1 MARLRALA
9 AVCPRRNGCSSLKAS
24 PRLPSSSLSPLDTQS
39 HEAARNRA
47 IANLLPTA
55 NQARIPLQGEH
66 LVWRNFMFGDG
77 YTGILGIII
86 LILDIYAIIRIV
98 QSGAEP
104 LWKALWIVIVLLL
117 PVLGLILWFLFGP
130 K

>member
-1 MARLRALA
+1 
-9 AVCPRRNGCSSLKAS
+9 
-24 PRLPSSSLSPLDTQS
+24 
-39 HEAARNRA
+39 
-47 IANLLPTA
+47 
-55 NQARIPLQGEH
+55 
-66 LVWRNFMFGDG
+66 MFGDG
-77 YTGILGIII
+77 YTGIIGIII

-104 LWKALWIVIVLLL
+104 LWKAIWIVVVLAL